1 MPGIKEEG
9 AEEED
14 RLFGGQMS
22 ADLQS
27 TPLSYHD
34 GTAVGQGWNLK
45 SSKGGIAKSEGR
57 RKGEGG
63 SDSDSDSGSSSSE
76 RSGSSDESGESEE
89 EGDGGK
95 LAVGEKKSNP
105 SKMNAT
111 NCYFSFFYV

>member
-9 AEEED
+9 AEED
-14 RLFGGQMS
+14 TRLFGGQMS
-22 ADLQS
+22 APLQS
-27 TPLSYHD
+27 TPLSYH

-45 SSKGGIAKSEGR
+45 SSKGGIDKSEGR

-89 EGDGGK
+89 EAEGGK
-95 LAVGEKKSNP
+95 LVVGEKNP
-105 SKMNAT
+105 SKIYAT
-111 NCYFSFFYV
+111 N